1 MMSFAKFLMAALVGI
16 SAFGI
21 AQDSELKTLVAGS
34 KADVIYVHGNIY
46 TGAPANTPFSSI
58 LREEAIAVL
67 GDRIEAVGKNADIE
81 KKFKGPQ
88 TKVVDLGGH
97 FAMPGFND
105 AHLHLAD
112 AGVTKLNVDL
122 TGVKSLDEFRER
134 VLKRVGK
141 AEPGEW
147 ILGGGWDESYADAV
161 GFG

>member
-1 MMSFAKFLMAALVGI
+1 MKSFAKFLMAASVGI
-16 SAFGI
+16 SVLGF

-81 KKFKGPQ
+81 KKFKGSQ

-97 FAMPGFND
+97 FVMPGFND

-112 AGVTKLNVDL
+112 AGVTAHTALLAIALEQLGIPTVML
-122 TGVKSLDEFRER
+122 GTPLGAGLD
-134 VLKRVGK
+134 
-141 AEPGEW
+141 ATP
-147 ILGGGWDESYADAV
+147 ATP
-161 GFG
+161 